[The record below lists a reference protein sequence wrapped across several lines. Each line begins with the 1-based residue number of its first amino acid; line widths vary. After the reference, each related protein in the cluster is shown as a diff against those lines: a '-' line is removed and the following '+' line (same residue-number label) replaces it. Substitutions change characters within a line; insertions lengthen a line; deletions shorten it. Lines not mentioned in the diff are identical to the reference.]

1 MNFSY
6 EGLRSMYP
14 EKYDELMDLKEIA
27 YGSTKEHF
35 LNYFP
40 HSSKREN
47 FVFEDHF
54 ILEED
59 KRIVTHVGLFPMEVI
74 AGKSKVKVGGIGGV
88 ATHLNYQGKGYM
100 GRLLKYSVE
109 KMREREIPLSI
120 LWGDTQRYRH
130 FGWETAGRKIV
141 FCLDQRSIKKVKVG
155 KKFILKGYTDKVD
168 LDKIMEIHEKEP
180 LKVKRTKK
188 DYEEK
193 LKRTQ
198 IQIWMGNKENCS
210 CYVVLNENTVVEFG
224 GEPSLVVELF
234 SFLLSHY
241 PLNTLCVH
249 YPYTDTEMLHYLY
262 RVSSSWQ
269 ILPLGMI
276 KVIDLKKTLLSFKS
290 EIQENANI
298 YGISNG
304 DFLTLKMKDSHQK
317 ASLIK
322 KEGEIEVKD
331 EELEEVVS
339 LSDIEMVRL
348 LFGPTPEEFGKNEKQ
363 KRFLKAV
370 FPLNFYVWWLDHI

>member
-1 MNFSY
+1 MNSFY

-14 EKYDELMDLKEIA
+14 EEYDELMDLKEIA

-54 ILEED
+54 ILKEN
-59 KRIVTHVGLFPMEVI
+59 KRIVSHVGLFPMEVI

-88 ATHLNYQGKGYM
+88 ATHPDYQGKGCM
-100 GRLLKYSVE
+100 GKLLKYSVE
-109 KMREREIPLSI
+109 KMKEREIPLSI
-120 LWGDTQRYRH
+120 LWGDTQRYRY

-141 FCLDQRSIKKVKVG
+141 FCLNQRSIKKVKIG
-155 KKFILKGYTDKVD
+155 KEFTLKGYNSKAD

-188 DYEEK
+188 NYEEV

-198 IQIWMGNKENCS
+198 IQIWMGNEENYS
-210 CYVVLNENTVVEFG
+210 CYAVLNENTVVEFG

-241 PLNTLCVH
+241 PLNTIYVH
-249 YPYTDTEMLHYLY
+249 YPYADTEMLHYLY

-269 ILPLGMI
+269 ILSLGMI
-276 KVIDLKKTLLSFKS
+276 KVIDLKETLLSFKS
-290 EIQENANI
+290 EIQERAKI
-298 YGISNG
+298 YGIPKGN
-304 DFLTLKMKDSHQK
+304 FITLKMKDSHQK
-317 ASLIK
+317 ANLIIR
-322 KEGEIEVKD
+322 EEIEVKD
-331 EELEEVVS
+331 EESKEIVS

-348 LFGPTPEEFGKNEKQ
+348 LFGPTPEEFGQNKEQNK
-363 KRFLKAV
+363 FLKAI

>member
-1 MNFSY
+1 MNVFY
-6 EGLRSMYP
+6 EGPRSMYP
-14 EKYDELMDLKEIA
+14 EEYDELMDLKEIA
-27 YGSTKEHF
+27 YGSTKKHF

-54 ILEED
+54 ILKED
-59 KRIVTHVGLFPMEVI
+59 KRIVSHVGLFPMEVI
-74 AGKSKVKVGGIGGV
+74 TGKSKVKVGGIGGV
-88 ATHLNYQGKGYM
+88 GTHPDYQGKGYM

-109 KMREREIPLSI
+109 KMKERGIPLSI

-141 FCLDQRSIKKVKVG
+141 FCLNQRSIKKVKVG
-155 KKFILKGYTDKVD
+155 EEFTLRGYDSKRD
-168 LDKIMEIHEKEP
+168 LHKIMEIHEKEP
-180 LKVKRTKK
+180 LRVKRTKK
-188 DYEEK
+188 DYEEV

-198 IQIWMGNKENCS
+198 IQIWMGNEGNCS
-210 CYVVLNENTVVEFG
+210 CYAVLNENAVIEFG
-224 GEPSLVVELF
+224 GELSLVAKFF

-241 PLNTLCVH
+241 PLNTLCIH
-249 YPYTDTEMLHYLY
+249 YPYIDTEMLHYLY

-276 KVIDLKKTLLSFKS
+276 KVIDLNKTLLSFKS
-290 EIQENANI
+290 EIQERAKI
-298 YGISNG
+298 YGIPKGS
-304 DFLTLKMKDSHQK
+304 FVTLKMKDSHQK
-317 ASLIK
+317 AGLIVG
-322 KEGEIEVKD
+322 EEIEVKD
-331 EELEEVVS
+331 EESKEIVS

-348 LFGPTPEEFGKNEKQ
+348 LFGPTPEEFGKNRKQ
-363 KRFLKAV
+363 ERFLKAV